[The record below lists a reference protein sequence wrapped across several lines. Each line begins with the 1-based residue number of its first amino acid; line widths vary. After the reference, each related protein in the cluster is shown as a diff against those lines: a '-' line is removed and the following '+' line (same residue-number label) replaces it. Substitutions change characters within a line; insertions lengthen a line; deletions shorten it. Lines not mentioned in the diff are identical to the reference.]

1 RRPQGFK
8 YLLQPL
14 FLRGADEDDLTLVRF
29 AHGVEVFDEKSPA
42 FDYLAVKRS
51 QCCPE
56 RIIAQHANR
65 DSVAIAGPIDI
76 LDEVIQVGGF
86 DFVIRRR
93 ETLCRGLMRDL
104 EASVSDTEPRATPR
118 H

>member
-1 RRPQGFK
+1 RRPQAFK

-14 FLRGADEDDLTLVRF
+14 FLRGADEDDLTLLRF
-29 AHGVEVFDEKSPA
+29 AYGVEVFDEKSPA

-65 DSVAIAGPIDI
+65 DGVAIAGPIDI
-76 LDEVIQVGGF
+76 LNEVIQVGGF
-86 DFVIRRR
+86 DFVLPSR

-104 EASVSDTEPRATPR
+104 TANVSAAQKSAQ
-118 H
+118 

>member
-1 RRPQGFK
+1 M
-8 YLLQPL
+8 
-14 FLRGADEDDLTLVRF
+14 
-29 AHGVEVFDEKSPA
+29 FDEESPA
-42 FDYLAVKRS
+42 FNYFTVKRS

-86 DFVIRRR
+86 DFVLSRR
-93 ETLCRGLMRDL
+93 ETLCRSLMRDL
-104 EASVSDTEPRATPR
+104 KANVSDAQQSASPKNFTGAENPRQYYLSIR
-118 H
+118 VSHRFSERVG